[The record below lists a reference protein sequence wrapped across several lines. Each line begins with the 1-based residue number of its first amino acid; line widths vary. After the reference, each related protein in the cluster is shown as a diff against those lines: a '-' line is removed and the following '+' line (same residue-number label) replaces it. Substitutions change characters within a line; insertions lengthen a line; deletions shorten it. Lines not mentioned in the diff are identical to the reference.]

1 VVTASTEPEIAHEI
15 VGMVDNTR
23 YHDLREPFGPLAWL
37 PQSQNPRPLSVE
49 HILIRSNVP
58 IDRVAPSVKAAVAA
72 FDPSIRYSFQVFKTQ
87 IHDSLVRERL
97 MATLSSAFGI
107 LAGLLSAIGLYGVI
121 SYMVARRRNEIGIR
135 MALGAGRREIL
146 YMVLGESAILLAS
159 GLAAGTVVSLAA
171 ANAAASM
178 LFGLK
183 PYDAATILMAV
194 GVLSL
199 VALAASYV
207 PARRAAK
214 LDPMIAL
221 RDE

>member
-1 VVTASTEPEIAHEI
+1 
-15 VGMVDNTR
+15 M
-23 YHDLREPFGPLAWL
+23 
-37 PQSQNPRPLSVE
+37 
-49 HILIRSNVP
+49 
-58 IDRVAPSVKAAVAA
+58 DRLTPSVKRAVAG
-72 FDPSIRYSFQVFKTQ
+72 FDPNVRYSFQVLKTQ
-87 IHDSLVRERL
+87 MHDSLVRERL

-121 SYMVARRRNEIGIR
+121 SYMVARRKNEIGIR

-146 YMVLGESAILLAS
+146 AMVLRESAILLAA
-159 GLAAGTVVSLAA
+159 GLVTGTAVSLAA

-183 PYDAATILMAV
+183 PHDAATFLMAAAM
-194 GVLSL
+194 LAL
-199 VALAASYV
+199 VALAASYL

-214 LDPMIAL
+214 LDPMVAL